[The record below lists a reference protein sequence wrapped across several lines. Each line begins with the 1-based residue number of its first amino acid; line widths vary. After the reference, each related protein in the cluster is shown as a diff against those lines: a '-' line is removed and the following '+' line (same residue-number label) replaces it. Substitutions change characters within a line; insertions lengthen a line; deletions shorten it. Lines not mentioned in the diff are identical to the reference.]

1 MDKQEINY
9 YEAPKASL
17 ALDDDSSEALNT
29 RELYNKLLTFNGRM
43 GRIRYLYTTLAGL
56 IMALSMSM
64 VMNNI
69 SPFLMIL
76 ALIYY
81 AVKMPWVCAASSV
94 RRFHDMGISGEW
106 AWLALL
112 PPVWIYL
119 SVMPGQSKENVYGRR
134 VFKPTVWEYIGVLF
148 SLFFFFIM
156 LLLFQPDGKHL
167 LMS

>member
-9 YEAPKASL
+9 YEAPQASL
-17 ALDDDSSEALNT
+17 ALDDYSRKAHNT

-43 GRIRYLYTTLAGL
+43 GRTRYLYTTLVGL
-56 IMALSMSM
+56 FMALSVSM
-64 VMNNI
+64 FMNSI
-69 SPFLMIL
+69 SPFLMVL

-94 RRFHDMGISGEW
+94 RRLHDMGISVEW

-119 SVMPGQSKENVYGRR
+119 SVMLGQGKENAYGRR
-134 VFKPTVWEYIGVLF
+134 VFKPTGWEYVGVFFRSSSF
-148 SLFFFFIM
+148 S
-156 LLLFQPDGKHL
+156 
-167 LMS
+167 